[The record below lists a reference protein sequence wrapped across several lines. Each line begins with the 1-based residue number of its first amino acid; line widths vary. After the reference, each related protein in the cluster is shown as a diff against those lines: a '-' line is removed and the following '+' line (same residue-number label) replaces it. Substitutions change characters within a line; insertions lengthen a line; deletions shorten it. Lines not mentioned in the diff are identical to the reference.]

1 MVQAQAGRDEEGT
14 GRAGLAGWQ
23 RLEYLGEAGVVGR
36 LVLLERDTQL
46 ICSIRRLTV
55 QGTRRS
61 VGRVDD
67 GVQRGEAGHD
77 LLVQLD
83 LLGNRVTGP
92 EHAGQ
97 VAARTGEA
105 LHKTVAHRIGRM

>member
-14 GRAGLAGWQ
+14 GRAGLAGWSDWNTC
-23 RLEYLGEAGVVGR
+23 GEARVVGR
-36 LVLLERDTQL
+36 LVLLERNPQL
-46 ICSIRRLTV
+46 TCSIRRLAV

-105 LHKTVAHRIGRM
+105 LHKTVAHRIGRV